1 MSKILKINNLSVFLS
16 NKKLLFNSSFFLN
29 EKETIGIVGESG
41 SGKSLTALALMGL
54 LPKSLKLNNSS
65 IIELNG
71 VNIIGKQNEYRGKEI
86 SMIFQEPMT
95 SLNPVFTCG
104 YQLQESLVLHLKM
117 DKNQAKKE
125 AVNLFEKVKI
135 SDPEELFY
143 KYPHQ
148 LSGGQKQRVMI
159 AIAISTKPKILIA
172 DEPTTALDVT
182 VQKEIL
188 KLLAEL
194 KEEIG
199 MSMIFI
205 THDLALVAE
214 IADRVLVMKKGEIL
228 EKGTSKEIFSNPQH
242 PYTKALLACKPPLD
256 FRYKKLPTVGD
267 FLSSE
272 NKFKVNP
279 AKISNE
285 ERKQK
290 HQFLYNQE
298 PIFKIENLEV
308 SYVLNKNWF
317 GKIVKKHKAVNQIN
331 FNIYKGESLG
341 LVGESGCGKTT
352 IGRSLV
358 KLINTTKGVI
368 NFNEI
373 KVNELNGQDLIS
385 YRKKVQIIFQDPYG
399 SLNPRMSI
407 GEAILEPMS
416 VYKIGKD
423 YSSRKL
429 KVIELLKKV
438 GLSEKDFNAYPH
450 EFSGGQRQRIS
461 IARTLAV
468 EPEVI
473 ICDESVSALDVSIQA
488 QILNLLN
495 ELKDEFNLT
504 YLFISHDLSVVKHF
518 CDRILVM
525 NQNGKIEEEGE
536 ADFLYSNPKYSYT
549 KKLISSIPKMNI

>member
-1 MSKILKINNLSVFLS
+1 MNKLLNIHDLSVYFQ
-16 NKKLLFNSSFFLN
+16 NKKLLVNSSFYIN

-54 LPKSLKLNNSS
+54 LPKSLKLNEDCV
-65 IIELNG
+65 IELAGESILGN
-71 VNIIGKQNEYRGKEI
+71 QNKFRGKEI

-104 YQLQESLVLHLKM
+104 YQLQESLMLHLKM
-117 DKNQAKKE
+117 DKNQAKEE
-125 AVNLFEKVKI
+125 AVKLFDKVKI
-135 SDPEELFY
+135 SNPDELFQ

-228 EKGTSKEIFSNPQH
+228 EKGSSKEIFSNPQH
-242 PYTKALLACKPPLD
+242 PYTKALLSCKPPLD

-272 NKFKVNP
+272 NKYKKEPV
-279 AKISNE
+279 KISDE

-290 HQFLYNQE
+290 HQLLYSRE

-308 SYVLNKNWF
+308 SYILNKNWF
-317 GKIVKKHKAVNQIN
+317 GRKVKEHKAVNQIS

-358 KLINTTKGVI
+358 KLINTSKGVI
-368 NFNEI
+368 NFNDNR
-373 KVNELNGQDLIS
+373 VNELIGQELNS

-407 GEAILEPMS
+407 GEAILEPMT
-416 VYKIGKD
+416 VYKIGAD
-423 YSSRKL
+423 YSTRKRR
-429 KVIELLKKV
+429 VIGLLKKV

-518 CDRILVM
+518 CDRVLVM

-536 ADFLYSNPKYSYT
+536 ADYLYNNPQSLYT
-549 KKLISSIPKMNI
+549 QKLISSIPKMNI